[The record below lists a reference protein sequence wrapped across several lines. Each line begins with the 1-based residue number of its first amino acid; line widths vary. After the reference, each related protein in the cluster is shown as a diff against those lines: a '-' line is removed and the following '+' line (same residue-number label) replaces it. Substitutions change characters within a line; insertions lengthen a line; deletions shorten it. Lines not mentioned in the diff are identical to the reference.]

1 MEGRQLRRR
10 SVTLSEQLSVGD
22 SSNLR
27 DLLNV
32 RDEDE
37 TRLFRRRPCEG
48 REGSVASGGGRT
60 LLDIIQREHEGNGI
74 IAGGISSNGGTWRS
88 LRDRLRRAGAA
99 REAASS
105 SQSHPTLDPKLVAST
120 RPNPD
125 LARSV
130 SRSVSVQ
137 NSEPGVPEPTAM
149 STAAERP
156 SVNGG
161 GSDEISGRENSE
173 EPPERVSLMALLEQ
187 TDRQWDGSRSEES
200 ALAVAEAEEDEVAA
214 EEAKGRGGGMWY
226 VCCVCMVRHKG
237 AAFIPCGHTFCR
249 LCSRELWLSR
259 GSCPLCNGFILEI
272 LDIF

>member
-105 SQSHPTLDPKLVAST
+105 SQSHPTLDPELVAST

-200 ALAVAEAEEDEVAA
+200 ALAVAEAA

>member
-37 TRLFRRRPCEG
+37 TRLFRRGPCEG

-74 IAGGISSNGGTWRS
+74 IAGGISSNGSTWRS
-88 LRDRLRRAGAA
+88 LRDRLRPG
-99 REAASS
+99 
-105 SQSHPTLDPKLVAST
+105 QSHPTLDPELVAST

-130 SRSVSVQ
+130 SRSVSVE
-137 NSEPGVPEPTAM
+137 NSEPGVPESTAM
-149 STAAERP
+149 STAAEPP

-161 GSDEISGRENSE
+161 GSDEINGRENSE
-173 EPPERVSLMALLEQ
+173 EQPERVSLMALLEQ
-187 TDRQWDGSRSEES
+187 TDRQWDESRNE
-200 ALAVAEAEEDEVAA
+200 EEDEVAA
-214 EEAKGRGGGMWY
+214 EEAMGRGGGMLY